1 MNFVTFQSVA
11 YLAHVETKVSYDEIG
26 HLVPYFTTN
35 NQIRS
40 GELLQ
45 IQNQAAITKDWLN
58 TTVLSICLEN

>member
-11 YLAHVETKVSYDEIG
+11 YIAHVETEVLYDEIG

-40 GELLQ
+40 RALLQ
-45 IQNQAAITKDWLN
+45 IQNQAGITKD
-58 TTVLSICLEN
+58 